1 MRRNGVRSTSAGN
14 DKAASSGTHDIS
26 FLCDDIERTVAELEG
41 RGVEFTEPVK
51 DHDDGLDTQ
60 FKLPAVSQD
69 LPFSR
74 QPLNLRPKATR
85 ISTSS

>member
-1 MRRNGVRSTSAGN
+1 MRRNGVRTTSAEN
-14 DKAASSGTHDIS
+14 DKAASSGTQDIS

-51 DHDDGLDTQ
+51 YHGDGLDTQ

-69 LPFSR
+69 LQLSR
-74 QPLNLRPKATR
+74 QPLSVRPKATR